1 MNLQAFFEQIDL
13 HDSGIDN
20 FQYFSLQQK
29 LILTIEFCHYLQ
41 NNYQSNDPETTINK
55 LMFSGVKSLTSN
67 PDINQVKWGEKMNG
81 QILDVIVSKLDN
93 SLDSQI
99 KILLDVTD
107 YIKNIDI
114 TFSLVFV
121 ASDVSWLTN

>member
-20 FQYFSLQQK
+20 FQYFPLQQK
-29 LILTIEFCHYLQ
+29 LVLTIEFCHYLQ

-67 PDINQVKWGEKMNG
+67 PDINQIKWGEKMNG
-81 QILDVIVSKLDN
+81 QILDVMVSKLDN

-99 KILLDVTD
+99 KILHP
-107 YIKNIDI
+107 I
-114 TFSLVFV
+114 
-121 ASDVSWLTN
+121 

>member
-20 FQYFSLQQK
+20 FQYFPLQQK
-29 LILTIEFCHYLQ
+29 LVLTIEFCHYLQ

-55 LMFSGVKSLTSN
+55 LMFSGVKFLTSN
-67 PDINQVKWGEKMNG
+67 PDINQIKWGEKMNG
-81 QILDVIVSKLDN
+81 QILDVMVSKLDN

>member
-1 MNLQAFFEQIDL
+1 MNLQEFFEQIDL

-67 PDINQVKWGEKMNG
+67 PDINQVA
-81 QILDVIVSKLDN
+81 LSR
-93 SLDSQI
+93 
-99 KILLDVTD
+99 
-107 YIKNIDI
+107 
-114 TFSLVFV
+114 
-121 ASDVSWLTN
+121 

>member
-20 FQYFSLQQK
+20 FQYFPLQQQ
-29 LILTIEFCHYLQ
+29 LVLTIEFCHYLQ

-93 SLDSQI
+93 SLDNQI

>member
-67 PDINQVKWGEKMNG
+67 PDINQVKWSEKMNG

>member
-1 MNLQAFFEQIDL
+1 MNVQAFFEQIDL

-20 FQYFSLQQK
+20 FQYFPLQQK

-41 NNYQSNDPETTINK
+41 NNYQLNEPETTMNK

>member
-81 QILDVIVSKLDN
+81 QILDVIVLKLDN

>member
-41 NNYQSNDPETTINK
+41 NNYQLNEPETTMNK

>member
-20 FQYFSLQQK
+20 FQYFPLQQK

-41 NNYQSNDPETTINK
+41 NNYQLNEPETTMNK

>member
-1 MNLQAFFEQIDL
+1 MNLQVFFEQIDF

-29 LILTIEFCHYLQ
+29 LILTIEFCNYLQ
-41 NNYQSNDPETTINK
+41 NNYQLNEPETTMNK

>member
-67 PDINQVKWGEKMNG
+67 PDINQIKWGEKMNG
-81 QILDVIVSKLDN
+81 QILDVMVSKLDN

>member
-1 MNLQAFFEQIDL
+1 MNLQEFFEQIDL

>member
-20 FQYFSLQQK
+20 FQYFPLQQK

-41 NNYQSNDPETTINK
+41 NNYQSNDPETTTNK

-81 QILDVIVSKLDN
+81 QILDVIVSKFDN
-93 SLDSQI
+93 SLDNQI
-99 KILLDVTD
+99 KILLDITD

-121 ASDVSWLTN
+121 ASDVSWHTN

>member
-20 FQYFSLQQK
+20 FQYFPLQQK

-55 LMFSGVKSLTSN
+55 LMFSGVKFLTSN
-67 PDINQVKWGEKMNG
+67 PDINQIKWGEKMNG
-81 QILDVIVSKLDN
+81 QILDVMVSKLDN

>member
-41 NNYQSNDPETTINK
+41 NNYQLNEPETTMNK

-81 QILDVIVSKLDN
+81 QILDVIVSKLYN

-121 ASDVSWLTN
+121 ASYVSWLTN

>member
-1 MNLQAFFEQIDL
+1 
-13 HDSGIDN
+13 
-20 FQYFSLQQK
+20 
-29 LILTIEFCHYLQ
+29 
-41 NNYQSNDPETTINK
+41 
-55 LMFSGVKSLTSN
+55 MFSGVKSLTSN

>member
-1 MNLQAFFEQIDL
+1 MNLQVFFEQIDF

-29 LILTIEFCHYLQ
+29 LILTIELCHYLQ
-41 NNYQSNDPETTINK
+41 NNYQLNDPEVTMNK